1 MKMPTLLRSN
11 DWWDCKLIPLLFVGY
26 MTIMLWEN
34 NLMLHIGWLLFL
46 IAAISAGAIYVSILN
61 DYTDLEFDIASG
73 KANRLEHFSP
83 LKRTFILITS
93 ILISVFFC
101 YFFIT
106 DWVSLTFYLLA
117 YLSFSLYSIPPFRF
131 KNRGILGVLAD
142 ASGAHLFPSL
152 FIVSS
157 ISHRL
162 GAGID
167 PYWITLVGIW
177 AFSYGLRG
185 ILWHQF
191 WDRENDLSINHQT
204 FATKTSLSTI
214 KSAEKIIIGVEITS
228 LIAILITLGHILPFI
243 ALLCYMILL
252 LGYKR
257 RLRYQLVLIVS
268 GNQPWYILMSDYYEV
283 LLPYALILAC
293 SVQYPWCLILLFFH
307 LLFFPRKPILI
318 VKSIL
323 MMGFHRKLKIRR

>member
-1 MKMPTLLRSN
+1 MKVPAILRSS
-11 DWWDCKLIPLLFVGY
+11 DWWDYKIIPLLFVGY
-26 MTIMLWEN
+26 MTIMLWDE

-61 DYTDLEFDIASG
+61 DYTDLNFDIASG
-73 KANRLEHFSP
+73 KTNRLEHFSP
-83 LKRTFILITS
+83 LKRTFILMTS
-93 ILISVFFC
+93 ILISFLFC
-101 YFFIT
+101 CFFIR

-167 PYWITLVGIW
+167 PYWITLIGIW

-214 KSAEKIIIGVEITS
+214 KSAEKIIIGIEIIA
-228 LIAILITLGHILPFI
+228 LIAILVTLGYILPFI
-243 ALLCYMILL
+243 ALLFYLILL
-252 LGYKR
+252 LGYLKR
-257 RLRYQLVLIVS
+257 LKYQLVLILS
-268 GNQPWYILMSDYYEV
+268 GNPPWHILMSDYYEV
-283 LLPYALILAC
+283 LLPYALILIC
-293 SVQYPWCLILLFFH
+293 SFQYPWCLFLLAFH
-307 LLFFPRKPILI
+307 LLFFPTKPILLI
-318 VKSIL
+318 KSIL
-323 MMGFHRKLKIRR
+323 MMGFHRRLKIRR